1 MKMEDVVIVG
11 AGPCGLSAAAELQD
25 QGLDP
30 LVIEK
35 ENVVHSI
42 TCYPTNMEFF
52 STPALLEIAGV
63 PFITPHPK
71 PSRLEALN
79 YYRTVSERREMR
91 IRRYERV
98 TAVEWIAAQP
108 SDAEGGKEIAAA
120 GGAGGGS
127 EFETIKASA
136 NSSSGAARG
145 NGYFIVR
152 SVRSSG
158 EALETRARAVVVAT
172 GYFDHPNR
180 IGIPGEDLPH
190 VTHFFREAHPY
201 AGMRVII
208 IGGSNSAVDAAM
220 ELERVGA
227 RVTVVYRGESV
238 SSNIKPWVR
247 PLFDGMVAKGR
258 IELRLQSRVVAIRP
272 DEVTVQCVKPSVQ
285 EGADKVN
292 RQSVDPQDEKSS
304 NETEGQDGTS
314 QEILETL
321 GCDFVLALT
330 GFRPDRG
337 FLRAMGIHAPDGII
351 PPTHDPDT
359 METNVPGLYL
369 AGVVSTGRDANEIFI
384 ESGRFHGRK
393 IAAHLAGKRG

>member
-1 MKMEDVVIVG
+1 MEDVVIIG

-25 QGLDP
+25 QGFDP

-91 IRRYERV
+91 IRRYENV
-98 TAVEWIAAQP
+98 TAVERV
-108 SDAEGGKEIAAA
+108 E
-120 GGAGGGS
+120 
-127 EFETIKASA
+127 
-136 NSSSGAARG
+136 SGD
-145 NGYFIVR
+145 FIVR
-152 SVRSSG
+152 SVRRSG

-201 AGMRVII
+201 AGMRVVI

-272 DEVTVQCVKPSVQ
+272 DEVTVQCGKQSLQ
-285 EGADKVN
+285 DGADTVTG
-292 RQSVDPQDEKSS
+292 QDAEPR
-304 NETEGQDGTS
+304 NENSLNGAEGQDGMR
-314 QEILETL
+314 QETLETL

-351 PPTHDPDT
+351 SPTHDPDT

>member
-1 MKMEDVVIVG
+1 MKMEDVVIIG

-25 QGLDP
+25 QGFDP

-63 PFITPHPK
+63 PFITPNPK

-79 YYRTVSERREMR
+79 YYRTVSERRGMR

-98 TAVEWIAAQP
+98 TAVERV
-108 SDAEGGKEIAAA
+108 EGTADGAAA
-120 GGAGGGS
+120 NTGS
-127 EFETIKASA
+127 RSEANISA
-136 NSSSGAARG
+136 DRE
-145 NGYFIVR
+145 GYFIVR
-152 SVRSSG
+152 SVKRSG

-201 AGMRVII
+201 AGMRVVI

-227 RVTVVYRGESV
+227 RVTVVYRGEAV
-238 SSNIKPWVR
+238 SPNIKPWVR
-247 PLFDGMVAKGR
+247 PLFDGLVAKDR
-258 IELRLQSRVVAIRP
+258 IELKLQSRVVAIRP
-272 DEVTVQCVKPSVQ
+272 DEVTVQCGKISSQDSAESEIRHDGVEAPSEAAEQ
-285 EGADKVN
+285 
-292 RQSVDPQDEKSS
+292 
-304 NETEGQDGTS
+304 QDGVR
-314 QEILETL
+314 EETL

-330 GFRPDRG
+330 GFRPNRG
-337 FLRAMGIHAPDGII
+337 FLRSMGIHAPDGVI

-393 IAAHLAGKRG
+393 IAAHLAAKRKL

>member
-1 MKMEDVVIVG
+1 MNSRGARIVKIEDVVIVG

-25 QGLDP
+25 QGFDP

-79 YYRTVSERREMR
+79 YYRTVSERREIR

-98 TAVEWIAAQP
+98 TAVERVAETAKISLEAGENK
-108 SDAEGGKEIAAA
+108 DAH
-120 GGAGGGS
+120 
-127 EFETIKASA
+127 
-136 NSSSGAARG
+136 
-145 NGYFIVR
+145 FIVQ

-201 AGMRVII
+201 AGMRVVI

-272 DEVTVQCVKPSVQ
+272 DEVTVLGP
-285 EGADKVN
+285 GAAEN
-292 RQSVDPQDEKSS
+292 QG
-304 NETEGQDGTS
+304 GQGAAS
-314 QEILETL
+314 EQGGMREEAL

-337 FLRAMGIHAPDGII
+337 FLRAMGIHAPDGEI

-393 IAAHLAGKRG
+393 IAAHLASMRA